1 MSDEARERWMSIAA
15 AFDALIAQIDTTIDL
30 AEHYRCGDHEMEQ
43 LLRIRALAERGAGLT
58 RSGLTRD

>member
-30 AEHYRCGDHEMEQ
+30 AEQVWRPRDGTAPSDPS
-43 LLRIRALAERGAGLT
+43 T
-58 RSGLTRD
+58 R